1 MTSSAATPNPRT
13 PEFGPIEPQFLNRHS
28 PRAMSGA
35 PVPREDLMRV
45 MEAARWAPS
54 SGNGQ
59 PWRFVMC
66 ELGGTGFAIVVA
78 NLMGFNQVW
87 AKNAAAFVVVC
98 TETTRVDHE
107 GKVTPRRL
115 AAFDAGAA
123 WMSMALQGKSM
134 GLVLHGME
142 GFNREVLAPLLKVP
156 EGIDVLAV
164 IAVGLPGVVEDLPAD
179 KQAGEVPNQRRPTSE
194 SVVFNSF

>member
-13 PEFGPIEPQFLNRHS
+13 PEFGPIEPQFLKRHS

-35 PVPREDLMRV
+35 PVPRADLMRV

-66 ELGGTGFAIVVA
+66 ERGGTGFDIVLA
-78 NLMGFNQVW
+78 NLQGFNQVW

-98 TETTRVDHE
+98 TETTRVDSD
-107 GKVTPRRL
+107 GKIQPRRT

-134 GLVLHGME
+134 GLVMHGME
-142 GFNREVLAPLLKVP
+142 GFNHETLPALLKVP
-156 EGIDVLAV
+156 ENIAVLAV
-164 IAVGLPGVVEDLPAD
+164 VAIGLPGVVEDLPAD
-179 KQAGEVPNQRRPTSE
+179 KQAGEVPNQRRLTSE

>member
-13 PEFGPIEPQFLNRHS
+13 PDFGPIDPQFLRRHS

-35 PVPREDLMRV
+35 PLPRAELMRL

-59 PWRFVMC
+59 PWRFVLC
-66 ELGGTGFAIVVA
+66 ERGGPGFDVVLA
-78 NLMGFNQVW
+78 NLEGFNTVW
-87 AKNAAAFVVVC
+87 AKQAAAFVVVC
-98 TETTRVDHE
+98 YETTRVDSKGEVH
-107 GKVTPRRL
+107 PRRTG
-115 AAFDAGAA
+115 AFDTGAA

-134 GLVLHGME
+134 GLVMHGME
-142 GFNREVLAPLLKVP
+142 GFDHDALPPLLKVP
-156 EGIDVLAV
+156 EGIAV
-164 IAVGLPGVVEDLPAD
+164 IAVVAVGLPGDVEDLPKD

-194 SVVFNSF
+194 SVVFDTF